1 MSGGVGRALCG
12 ALVGALLWSAACAG
26 GRGRPDWIDG
36 SAAAYPRERYLIGVG
51 EGESL
56 DAARDRARAEIAR
69 IFDVHIEDAV
79 VDRSEEVAV
88 MEGARRRSSIVERI
102 AVETRTST
110 RAELEG
116 VEIAETWQDSASQ
129 RVYALAVLDARR
141 AHRRLLEQ
149 AAARDADVVD
159 LVADAEGAGG
169 ALGEVRARV
178 AAARASR
185 ERDALLVRA
194 RVVGPVDRA
203 TLEGAP
209 GTAALERG
217 LEAALARTGFELRA
231 RETGAPGAGD
241 LPGLRD
247 ALAARLTRMGFRAA
261 DPALAP
267 AALRVHCRLALQRV
281 ERGGAGWWHYRWEGA
296 CDVADA
302 SGVAIS
308 AADAGS
314 ESHPVD
320 ATALA
325 KARARAEQA
334 LAEAVERELQ
344 RYLYGEE

>member
-1 MSGGVGRALCG
+1 MSGVGRRLCG
-12 ALVGALLWSAACAG
+12 ALIGVLLWSAACAG
-26 GRGRPDWIDG
+26 GRGQPDWLDG
-36 SAAAYPRERYLIGVG
+36 SAEAFPRERYLIGVG
-51 EGESL
+51 EGDDL

-69 IFDVHIEDAV
+69 IFEVRIEDAV

-88 MEGARRRSSIVERI
+88 LEGAHRRSSIVERI

-116 VEIAETWQDSASQ
+116 VEIAETWRDSASR

-149 AAARDADVVD
+149 AAELEADVAD
-159 LVADAEGAGG
+159 LLADAERARG
-169 ALGEVRARV
+169 ALREARARV

-203 TLEGAP
+203 ILARPP
-209 GTAALERG
+209 GSAALERG
-217 LEAALARTGFELRA
+217 LEAALARMGFELSA
-231 RETGAPGAGD
+231 RETGASGGGD

-261 DPALAP
+261 EPAFALAS
-267 AALRVHCRLALQRV
+267 LHIDCRLALLRI
-281 ERGGAGWWHYRWEGA
+281 ERGGAGWWHYGWEGA
-296 CDVADA
+296 CQLTDA
-302 SGVAIS
+302 SGAVLSVAET
-308 AADAGS
+308 GS

-320 ATALA
+320 ATARA
-325 KARARAEQA
+325 KTGARGEQS